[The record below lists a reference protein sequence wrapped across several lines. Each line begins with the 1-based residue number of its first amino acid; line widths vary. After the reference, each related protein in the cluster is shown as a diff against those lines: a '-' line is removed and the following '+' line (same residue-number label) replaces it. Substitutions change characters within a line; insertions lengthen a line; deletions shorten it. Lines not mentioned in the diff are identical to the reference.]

1 VNGHDGSNVW
11 QFVEQAGAAE
21 LHREPFVDIFSGQ
34 FIQDVDGDGLPDVL
48 AAHTQDT
55 PEGTKGSCYVDLW
68 FLNSKTVEN
77 LSSIIRI
84 LNST

>member
-11 QFVEQAGAAE
+11 QFVEQAGGAE
-21 LHREPFVDIFSGQ
+21 LHGESFVDIFSAH

-55 PEGTKGSCYVDLW
+55 PEGLKGACGLDLW
-68 FLNSKTVEN
+68 FLNSKTLKTLPLKN
-77 LSSIIRI
+77 QNMLI
-84 LNST
+84 